1 MKDDDALP
9 ISTPTAH
16 TASTATAI
24 SKKETPD
31 SSVFGRGRYKFWALA
46 AILLLAFWSMLTGTV
61 TLRWSAGNL
70 NHLSDD
76 IDLPIHDD
84 LDVLEMEDREK
95 MVKHMWAVY
104 TNSRRVRLPRFWQE
118 AFEAA
123 YEELTSD
130 VPGVSDAA
138 ISEIAKMSLRT
149 IDLEPP
155 PLQSSSIKELG
166 LKQAMKGNLVE
177 TSGGSRI

>member
-31 SSVFGRGRYKFWALA
+31 LSVFGRGRYKFWALA

-84 LDVLEMEDREK
+84 LDVLVSPLLSLSLSLFLHPIYMY
-95 MVKHMWAVY
+95 AVY
-104 TNSRRVRLPRFWQE
+104 HKTNNG
-118 AFEAA
+118 
-123 YEELTSD
+123 
-130 VPGVSDAA
+130 GVC
-138 ISEIAKMSLRT
+138 
-149 IDLEPP
+149 
-155 PLQSSSIKELG
+155 
-166 LKQAMKGNLVE
+166 
-177 TSGGSRI
+177 